1 MTTTATDTATVT
13 TQVIIVNAGTT
24 RETTQVVKPIKEND
38 KGMTLVF
45 FIQGARVS
53 TKWVKTSR
61 IVTL

>member
-1 MTTTATDTATVT
+1 MTTTATDTTTVT

-45 FIQGARVS
+45 FIQGASVS